1 MKVKV
6 KVPATSA
13 NLGPGFDVAGLAVT
27 LYNTFTFELI
37 DEGLQITGCP
47 EQFCNADNMTY
58 QAFVEGAKACGL
70 DFKGVRIECS
80 GDVPYTRGLGS
91 SSTCIVAGIVGAYAF
106 VDRYDE
112 RQEILELAT
121 QIEGHPDNVAPAIF
135 GGLTVSVMSDG
146 VTTLNI
152 PVKHDYRF
160 VALIPPFTLSTEKSR
175 SVLPQELP
183 RADAIANVSHLA
195 LMVASLINGYDEG
208 LKLGFKDRLHQPY
221 RGPLIQGFAE
231 IMNILEKDERILGA
245 YLSGAGPTIM
255 VVIDAD
261 DTKGVVRIKEELGD
275 LLKDWQVE
283 KLELDMRCL
292 LYTSPSPRD

>member
-27 LYNTFTFELI
+27 LYNTFTFELL
-37 DEGLQITGCP
+37 DDGLEITGCP

-58 QAFVEGAKACGL
+58 QAFVEGAKTCGL
-70 DFKGVRIECS
+70 SFKGLRIECS

-121 QIEGHPDNVAPAIF
+121 KIEGHPDNVAPAIF

-160 VALIPPFTLSTEKSR
+160 VAMIPPFTLSTEKSR
-175 SVLPQELP
+175 SVLPQVLS
-183 RADAIANVSHLA
+183 RSDAIANVSHLA
-195 LMVASLINGYDEG
+195 LMVASLINGYDDG

-221 RGPLIQGFAE
+221 RGPLIEGFDE
-231 IMNILEKDERILGA
+231 IMTILENDERVLGA

-255 VVIDAD
+255 AVIDAT
-261 DTKGVVRIKEELGD
+261 DTKGVVRIKAELGD

-283 KLELDMRCL
+283 KLELDMRG
-292 LYTSPSPRD
+292 YTCDYE

>member
-27 LYNTFTFELI
+27 LYNTFTFELL
-37 DEGLQITGCP
+37 DDGLEILGCP
-47 EQFCNADNMTY
+47 EQFCNTDNLTY

-70 DFKGVRIECS
+70 EFQGLRIECE
-80 GDVPYTRGLGS
+80 GNVPYTRGLGS
-91 SSTCIVAGIVGAYAF
+91 SSTCIVAGIVGAFAF
-106 VDRYDE
+106 QERYNDR
-112 RQEILELAT
+112 QAILELAT
-121 QIEGHPDNVAPAIF
+121 KIEGHPDNVAPAIR
-135 GGLTVSVMSDG
+135 GGLTVSVMTDT

-175 SVLPQELP
+175 SVLPNQIP
-183 RADAIANVSHLA
+183 RSDAIANVSHLA

-221 RGPLIQGFAE
+221 RGGLIQGYDE
-231 IMNILEKDERILGA
+231 IMNILEIDERILGA

-255 VVIDAD
+255 AVIKEE
-261 DTKGVVRIKEELGD
+261 DTMGVVRIKEELGD
-275 LLKDWQVE
+275 LLKDWQVM
-283 KLELDMRCL
+283 KLELDMRG
-292 LYTSPSPRD
+292 YTCDYE

>member
-160 VALIPPFTLSTEKSR
+160 VALISPFTLSTEKSR

-283 KLELDMRCL
+283 KLELDMRG
-292 LYTSPSPRD
+292 YTCDYL

>member
-6 KVPATSA
+6 RVPATSA
-13 NLGPGFDVAGLAVT
+13 NVGPGFDVAGLAVT
-27 LYNTFTFELI
+27 LYNTFVFELL
-37 DEGLQITGCP
+37 DQGLEITGCP
-47 EQFCNADNMTY
+47 QQFCNQDNLTY
-58 QAFVEGAKACGL
+58 RAFVEGAKACGL
-70 DFKGVRIECS
+70 QFQGLRIECS

-106 VDRYDE
+106 MDRSED

-135 GGLTVSVMSDG
+135 GGLTVSVMNEKH

-160 VALIPPFTLSTEKSR
+160 VAFIPPFTLSTEKSR
-175 SVLPQELP
+175 AVLPQQLP
-183 RADAIANVSHLA
+183 RQDAIANVSHLA
-195 LMVASLINGYDEG
+195 LMVASLINGYDDG

-221 RGPLIQGFAE
+221 RGTLIQGYDE
-231 IMNILEKDERILGA
+231 IMSVLEQDEYVLGC

-255 VVIDAD
+255 ALIRESDK
-261 DTKGVVRIKEELGD
+261 KGVVRMKEELGD

-283 KLELDMRCL
+283 KLELDMRG
-292 LYTSPSPRD
+292 YTCDYE

>member
-27 LYNTFTFELI
+27 LYNTFTFELMNV
-37 DEGLQITGCP
+37 GLEITGCP
-47 EQFCNADNMTY
+47 KQFCNEENLTY
-58 QAFVEGAKACGL
+58 QAFVEGAKQCGL
-70 DFKGVRIECS
+70 EFKGLRIECS

-106 VDRYDE
+106 MDRSED

-121 QIEGHPDNVAPAIF
+121 KIEGHPDNVAPAIF
-135 GGLTVSVMSDG
+135 GGLTVSVMETEK

-160 VALIPPFTLSTEKSR
+160 VAFIPPFTLSTEKSR
-175 SVLPQELP
+175 SVLPQILP
-183 RADAIANVSHLA
+183 RADAIKNVSHLA

-221 RGPLIQGFAE
+221 RGDLIKGFNE
-231 IMNILEKDERILGA
+231 IMEELEKDERVLGA

-255 VVIDAD
+255 AVIKAE
-261 DTKGVVRIKEELGD
+261 DTKGVVRLKEELGE
-275 LLKDWQVE
+275 LIKEWQVV
-283 KLELDMRCL
+283 KLELDMRG
-292 LYTSPSPRD
+292 YTCDYE

>member
-70 DFKGVRIECS
+70 DFNGVRIECS
-80 GDVPYTRGLGS
+80 GD
-91 SSTCIVAGIVGAYAF
+91 GAYAF

-283 KLELDMRCL
+283 KLELDMRG
-292 LYTSPSPRD
+292 YTCDYL

>member
-27 LYNTFTFELI
+27 LYNTFVFELI
-37 DEGLQITGCP
+37 ENGLEIIGCP
-47 EQFCNADNMTY
+47 EQFCNEENMTY

-70 DFKGVRIECS
+70 DFKGLRIECS

-106 VDRYDE
+106 QDHYND

-121 QIEGHPDNVAPAIF
+121 KIEGHPDNVAPAIF
-135 GGLTVSVMSDG
+135 GGLTVSVMETDH

-160 VALIPPFTLSTEKSR
+160 VAFIPPFTLSTEKSR
-175 SVLPQELP
+175 SVLPQILP
-183 RADAIANVSHLA
+183 RSDAIKNVSHLA

-221 RGPLIQGFAE
+221 RGDLIQGFKE
-231 IMNILEKDERILGA
+231 IMEVLENDERVLGA

-255 VVIDAD
+255 ALIKAE
-261 DTKGVVRIKEELGD
+261 DTKGVVRLKEELGSLID
-275 LLKDWQVE
+275 EWQVE
-283 KLELDMRCL
+283 KLELDMRG
-292 LYTSPSPRD
+292 YTCDYE